1 MTRIRKKK
9 TILVKNSIA
18 DYTREIVESDY
29 AIIQALSENYA
40 NISALARKI
49 EFLIKERIRKE
60 VNIQAII
67 SALKRI
73 RNNLKISSR
82 KNFEVLATS
91 SLSVRTDLAKISV
104 KASKLNA
111 EILTKMME
119 KFYESIVQ
127 ISWSPTAYTI
137 VFDEM
142 LYPNII
148 SSFKKEEILEDKKGL
163 AAIIVHSSENII
175 ETPGCV
181 SSILNK
187 IALREINIEDVVST
201 YTYTLLLFK
210 REDVIKAF
218 DALNSLISECRRI
231 KS

>member
-40 NISALARKI
+40 NLSALARKI
-49 EFLIKERIRKE
+49 DFLIKEKTNKK

-137 VFDEM
+137 VFDEI
-142 LYPNII
+142 LHPNII
-148 SSFKKEEILEDKKGL
+148 SSFKKEEILEDKKRL

>member
-40 NISALARKI
+40 NLSALARKI
-49 EFLIKERIRKE
+49 DFLIKEKTNKK

-111 EILTKMME
+111 EIITKMME

-148 SSFKKEEILEDKKGL
+148 SFFKKEEILEDKKGL

>member
-1 MTRIRKKK
+1 MTKIITKKPK
-9 TILVKNSIA
+9 LVKNNIT

-40 NISALARKI
+40 NLSALARKI
-49 EFLIKERIRKE
+49 ELLIKERTNRS

-73 RNNLKISSR
+73 RNNLKLSLR
-82 KNFEVLATS
+82 KNFEVIAKS
-91 SLSVRTDLAKISV
+91 SLSVRTDLAKISI
-104 KASKLNA
+104 KASRENA
-111 EILTKMME
+111 EILAKIMQ
-119 KFYESIVQ
+119 KFNESIVQ

-137 VFDEM
+137 VFDEI
-142 LYPNII
+142 LYPSFI

-163 AAIIVHSSENII
+163 AAVIVHSPENII

-187 IALREINIEDVVST
+187 VALREINIEDVVST

-218 DALNSLISECRRI
+218 DALNSLISEYRRI

>member
-40 NISALARKI
+40 NLSALARKI
-49 EFLIKERIRKE
+49 DFLIKEKTNKK

-137 VFDEM
+137 VFDEI
-142 LYPNII
+142 LHPNII
-148 SSFKKEEILEDKKGL
+148 SSFKKEEILEDKKRL

-210 REDVIKAF
+210 SEDIIKAF
-218 DALNSLISECRRI
+218 DALNSLISECRRV

>member
-40 NISALARKI
+40 NLSALARKI
-49 EFLIKERIRKE
+49 DFLIKEKTNKK

-111 EILTKMME
+111 EIITKMME

>member
-40 NISALARKI
+40 NFSALARKI
-49 EFLIKERIRKE
+49 DFLIKEKTNKK

-111 EILTKMME
+111 EIITKMME

>member
-40 NISALARKI
+40 NLSALARKI
-49 EFLIKERIRKE
+49 DFLIKEKTNKK

-119 KFYESIVQ
+119 KFHESIVQ

-187 IALREINIEDVVST
+187 LALREINIEDVVST

>member
-29 AIIQALSENYA
+29 AIVQALSENYA
-40 NISALARKI
+40 NLSALARKI
-49 EFLIKERIRKE
+49 DFLIKEKTNKK

-137 VFDEM
+137 VFDEI
-142 LYPNII
+142 LHPNII
-148 SSFKKEEILEDKKGL
+148 SSFKKEEILEDKKRL

-218 DALNSLISECRRI
+218 DALNSLISECRRV

>member
-40 NISALARKI
+40 NLSALARKI
-49 EFLIKERIRKE
+49 DFLIKEKTNKK

-119 KFYESIVQ
+119 KFHESIVQ

>member
-1 MTRIRKKK
+1 MTRIKKKK

-29 AIIQALSENYA
+29 AIVQALSENYA
-40 NISALARKI
+40 NLSALARKI
-49 EFLIKERIRKE
+49 DFLIKEKTNKK

-137 VFDEM
+137 VFDEI
-142 LYPNII
+142 LHPNII

-210 REDVIKAF
+210 REDIIKAF
-218 DALNSLISECRRI
+218 DALNSLISECRRV